1 LHNLFELTKLVW
13 EDSELDEDD
22 RWHAGRMMQIMIS
35 YLHGSPHIGQYI
47 EAMIGIAVTSL
58 LHEAEKPFEHDYV
71 RAEVFNII
79 NMAMFYN
86 PVQVIEVLE
95 RVPTADGEKLTSKL
109 FGLMFHRIEE
119 FRGLHNRRLPILA
132 LCRLVEQGLN
142 NLPESIQQM
151 SPHLLPILLT
161 LFEGLGWA
169 YTAKAEEDGSDDEGD
184 DDEEDDDAQLA
195 DAAARGIDVEELENL
210 EDEEDYDESEVHRIA
225 SELAF
230 NLEDMGN
237 DEFEE
242 GQFSRFRTL
251 IDTKEKDPAF
261 DEYGAFMRVL
271 DDFSQRGILAS
282 AMSNLTPEQGETLQE
297 VKTEAEKRAEL
308 YRSTELREQGGF
320 KFGNPQ
326 MPSQFSFQ

>member
-1 LHNLFELTKLVW
+1 
-13 EDSELDEDD
+13 
-22 RWHAGRMMQIMIS
+22 
-35 YLHGSPHIGQYI
+35 
-47 EAMIGIAVTSL
+47 
-58 LHEAEKPFEHDYV
+58 
-71 RAEVFNII
+71 
-79 NMAMFYN
+79 
-86 PVQVIEVLE
+86 
-95 RVPTADGEKLTSKL
+95 
-109 FGLMFHRIEE
+109 
-119 FRGLHNRRLPILA
+119 
-132 LCRLVEQGLN
+132 
-142 NLPESIQQM
+142 M

-271 DDFSQRGILAS
+271 DGKPRGERGRGGGGSSQRWRPLSCRLGSFFEEGHGAARTSTNHWSSSIADGADFSQRGILAS

-297 VKTEAEKRAEL
+297 VKTEAEKRAVGF
-308 YRSTELREQGGF
+308 RWGGAAVNDAST
-320 KFGNPQ
+320 
-326 MPSQFSFQ
+326 PSFCPLPSSLPPSPSLPHAFSFCQPGAVPVHRAAGAGRLQVWQPPDAQPVFVPVIKQTAASRLLCIAMPPSPRFHNRHID